1 MAGGCLPVGHDAQ
14 RTLTADGR
22 FRRLAIGLTGLAG
35 SLLLVSCTRESAQPT
50 PATAPTLVVV
60 TATPGPPA
68 SPTPGVEQSYVVR
81 EGDTL
86 SAIAARFGV
95 AEEAIL
101 KANGITDPN
110 RLFVGQELVIPPGE
124 P

>member
-1 MAGGCLPVGHDAQ
+1 MAGGRLPVGHGAR
-14 RTLTADGR
+14 RTLTAGGPVLR
-22 FRRLAIGLTGLAG
+22 SVIGLTGLGG
-35 SLLLVSCTRESAQPT
+35 SLLLAACTRESAQPT
-50 PATAPTLVVV
+50 PAPVPTLVVV

-68 SPTPGVEQSYVVR
+68 APTPGVEQTYVVR

-86 SAIAARFGV
+86 SGIAARFGV

-101 KANGITDPN
+101 KANGISDPD
-110 RLFVGQELVIPPGE
+110 RVFVGQELVIPPGA